1 MHATF
6 TQEQQEIG
14 GTVAAL
20 AKAQAGAARAALS
33 AGWRPCAADGPLL
46 RDFGLLGVPESAGG
60 VGSALIDLLVAV
72 EVLGEHLV
80 PSRFAAHAGAVQLL
94 CGDDRRS
101 VPLPDEILDGRRVLA
116 PAVDV
121 PSTPGWPDRSV
132 PDPLVRTLVPYAA
145 QADGFVVAGPDG
157 VWVAD
162 AAALVER
169 SGVTERRSFDPSV
182 PLSDVSLSTPQRVD
196 PVGTGLW
203 RATLVVAAELCGVAQ
218 GAIELAAEQAR
229 TRVQFGRVIG
239 SFQGVAFQ
247 LAEAATARKA
257 AWDLTLYAAWA
268 VDNRRPDAGSQ
279 VHAAKAAA
287 GKAAV
292 FAAERAIQVY
302 GGMGITMEADP
313 HLFLRRALVLD
324 ARAGRGRWHRHRA
337 GTLRIEA
344 RRTGPGQPT
353 Y

>member
-1 MHATF
+1 MRATF
-6 TQEQQEIG
+6 TQEQQDIG
-14 GTVAAL
+14 KTVTAL
-20 AKAQAGAARAALS
+20 AQAQAGAARAALADS
-33 AGWRPCAADGPLL
+33 WQPCACDVPLL

-60 VGSALIDLLVAV
+60 IGSGLIDLLVAV
-72 EVLGEHLV
+72 EVLGAHLV

-94 CGDDRRS
+94 CGDDRRPG
-101 VPLPDEILDGRRVLA
+101 PLPDDVLDGRRVLT

-121 PSTPGWPDRSV
+121 PQVAGWPRPSS

-145 QADGFVVAGPDG
+145 QADGFVVAGPGG
-157 VWVAD
+157 VWLAD
-162 AAALVER
+162 AAEITA
-169 SGVTERRSFDPSV
+169 RRSLDPSV
-182 PLSDVSLSTPQRVD
+182 PLSDVTVSTPQRVD
-196 PVGTGLW
+196 PVGTGLS

-229 TRVQFGRVIG
+229 TRMQFGRVIG

-268 VDNRRPDAGSQ
+268 VDNGRSDAGIQ

-287 GKAAV
+287 GKAAI
-292 FAAERAIQVY
+292 FAAERCIQVY

-324 ARAGRGRWHRHRA
+324 ARFGRGGWHRRRA
-337 GTLRIEA
+337 GALRIEA
-344 RRTGPGQPT
+344 RRPV
-353 Y
+353 

>member
-6 TQEQQEIG
+6 TQEQQDIAK
-14 GTVAAL
+14 TVAAL
-20 AKAQAGAARAALS
+20 AQAQRGAARTALEH
-33 AGWRPCAADGPLL
+33 GWQPCSCDDPLL

-60 VGSALIDLLVAV
+60 VGSGLIDLLVAV
-72 EVLGEHLV
+72 EVLGEQLV

-94 CGDDRRS
+94 CGDDRRPQ
-101 VPLPDEILDGRRVLA
+101 PLPAEVLDGRRVLTA
-116 PAVDV
+116 AVDV
-121 PSTPGWPDRSV
+121 PQVAGWPDRV
-132 PDPLVRTLVPYAA
+132 PSNSLVRTLVPYAE
-145 QADGFVVAGPDG
+145 QADGFVAVGADG

-162 AAALVER
+162 TAQ
-169 SGVTERRSFDPSV
+169 VTPRRSFDPSV
-182 PLSDVSLSTPQRVD
+182 PLSDVGLSGPQRVD
-196 PVGTGLW
+196 PLGSGLL

-247 LAEAATARKA
+247 LAEAATTRKA

-268 VDNRRPDAGSQ
+268 VDNGRPDARAQ

-287 GKAAV
+287 GRAAV
-292 FAAERAIQVY
+292 FAAERGIQVH

-313 HLFLRRALVLD
+313 HLFLRRAMVLD
-324 ARAGRGRWHRHRA
+324 ARLGQGSWHRRRA

-344 RRTGPGQPT
+344 RRRKAER
-353 Y
+353 